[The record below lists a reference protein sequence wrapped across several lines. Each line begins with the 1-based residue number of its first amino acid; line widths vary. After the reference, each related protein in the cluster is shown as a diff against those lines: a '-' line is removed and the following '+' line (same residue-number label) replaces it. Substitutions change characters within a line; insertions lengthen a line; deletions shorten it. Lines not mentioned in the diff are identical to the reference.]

1 MVNWRTVIRTA
12 FGTGMAILFCVSS
25 AACLPFLVVLL
36 LLLQLR
42 SVLEVQPPKAIPQ
55 MLGRA

>member
-12 FGTGMAILFCVSS
+12 FEIGMVILFYVSS
-25 AACLPFLVVLL
+25 AACLPFLAVLL
-36 LLLQLR
+36 LLRQLQ